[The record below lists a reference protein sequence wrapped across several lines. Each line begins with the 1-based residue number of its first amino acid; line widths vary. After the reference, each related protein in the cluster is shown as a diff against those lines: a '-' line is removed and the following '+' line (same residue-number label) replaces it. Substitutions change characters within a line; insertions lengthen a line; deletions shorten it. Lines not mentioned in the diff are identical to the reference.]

1 MKAREVIGVVVLAI
15 GVIVTPFGYWF
26 RFSFYYFGFGF
37 LVLGCIILFSGRGTK
52 QRDAAGYSDPNDQGF
67 PVVGEARG
75 FHGAAFHESD
85 STSTDDGTD

>member
-37 LVLGCIILFSGRGTK
+37 LVLGCIILFSGLRTK
-52 QRDAAGYSDPNDQGF
+52 QRDAAGYPDPKAQGF
-67 PVVGEARG
+67 PGVGEARE
-75 FHGAAFHESD
+75 FHPAAIHED
-85 STSTDDGTD
+85 ARTSTAHVPA